1 MNSDQLTTK
10 AQEALREAQRLAAE
24 HHHGEVD
31 TIHLVLALV
40 RQDGGVVPSILERIG
55 VKSALFAD
63 VLERQLASR
72 PQVQGEGLQRGVARE
87 LQTTLEAAAK
97 LAAQMKDEYIS
108 AEHLFLAA
116 LGRKHGEV
124 AQAAG
129 GLGITVD
136 TVLQALQAVRGSRRV
151 TDEAPEDKYEALKK
165 YGRDLTDDARK
176 GKLDPVIGRDA
187 EIRRVVQV
195 LSRRTKNNPVLIGEP
210 GVGKTAIA
218 EGLARRIVAGDVPE
232 GLKNKRVVALD
243 LGAMLAGAKYRG
255 EFEDRFKAFIK
266 EVVDSAGAIVLFI
279 DELHTLV
286 GAGKAEGAVDASN
299 MIKPALARGELR
311 CVGATTLDEYRKYIE
326 KDPALARRFQP
337 VLVDEPSVED
347 TVAILRGLKER
358 YEAHHGVR
366 IQDGALVEAAKLSHR
381 YISDRFLPDKAIDLV
396 DEAASRLRMEIDS
409 MPVEIDELERR
420 IMQLEIEREA
430 LKKEK
435 DAASKERLKALEKD
449 LAEQRE
455 KSAALKAH
463 WEREKEIIGAIR
475 GGSAELDALRTEQ
488 EQAQRRGEYE
498 KAAEIQYAKLP
509 AAEKKI
515 QAAQAALAELQQ
527 GQRML
532 QEEVT
537 AENIAEVVAAWTH
550 IPVSKLLE
558 GEKEKL
564 LRMEDRLRERV
575 VGQDEAVE
583 AVSRAVRRSRAGL
596 QDPNRPI
603 GSFIFLGPTGVGKTE
618 LARALAEF
626 LFDDD
631 QAMVRIDMSEYM
643 EKHSVSRLIGA
654 PPGYVGYEEGGALT
668 EHVRRKPYSVV
679 LFDEIEK
686 AHPDVFNVMLQILDD
701 GRLTDGQGRT
711 VDFKNTVLILTSNLG
726 SSVIQE
732 ALEKHPNLVRGD
744 AAYDDMEKQVL
755 AALRLSFRPE
765 FLNRVDEIILFRSLG
780 IEQLRRIVQ
789 IQLSRVRGFLAERSI
804 RLEVTEAAAEKLA
817 GEGYDP
823 AFGARP
829 LKRVIQR
836 LVLDELATKV
846 LAGEIPDGAAVE
858 ADFDPDRPDKIA
870 FSVKG

>member
-10 AQEALREAQRLAAE
+10 AQEALREAQRLAAD

-31 TIHLVLALV
+31 TTHLVLALV
-40 RQDGGVVPSILERIG
+40 RQEGGVVPSILERIG

-72 PQVQGEGLQRGVARE
+72 PQVQGEGLQRGVSRE

-116 LGRKHGEV
+116 LGRKHGDV

-136 TVLQALQAVRGSRRV
+136 TVLQALQSVRGSRRV

-366 IQDGALVEAAKLSHR
+366 IQDGALVEASKLSHR

-475 GGSAELDALRTEQ
+475 GGTAELDALRTEQ

-498 KAAEIQYAKLP
+498 KAAEIQYGRLP

-515 QAAQAALAELQQ
+515 QQAQAALAELQK

-558 GEKEKL
+558 GEKDKL

-732 ALEKHPNLVRGD
+732 TLEKHPNLVRGD

-836 LVLDELATKV
+836 MVLDELATKV
-846 LAGEIPDGAAVE
+846 LAGEIPDGATVE
-858 ADFDPDRPDKIA
+858 ADFDPDHPDKMA
-870 FSVKG
+870 FTVRA

>member
-31 TIHLVLALV
+31 TVHLVLALA
-40 RQDGGVVPSILERIG
+40 RQEGGVVPSILEKIG

-72 PQVQGEGLQRGVARE
+72 PQVQGEGLQRGVSRE

-129 GLGITVD
+129 GLGITVE

-475 GGSAELDALRTEQ
+475 GGTAELDALRTEQ

-498 KAAEIQYAKLP
+498 KAAEIQYGKLP
-509 AAEKKI
+509 EAEKKI
-515 QAAQAALAELQQ
+515 QSAQAALAELQKT
-527 GQRML
+527 QRML

-537 AENIAEVVAAWTH
+537 SENIAEVVAAWTH

-558 GEKEKL
+558 GEKDKL
-564 LRMEDRLRERV
+564 LRMEERLRERV

-626 LFDDD
+626 LFDDE
-631 QAMVRIDMSEYM
+631 QAMARMDMSEYM

-870 FSVKG
+870 FSVNG

>member
-40 RQDGGVVPSILERIG
+40 RQEGGVVPSILERIG

-72 PQVQGEGLQRGVARE
+72 PQVQGEGLQRGVSRE

-97 LAAQMKDEYIS
+97 LASQMKDEYIS

-129 GLGITVD
+129 GLGITVE

-475 GGSAELDALRTEQ
+475 GGTAELDALRTEQ

-498 KAAEIQYAKLP
+498 KAAEIQYGKLP
-509 AAEKKI
+509 EAEKKI
-515 QAAQAALAELQQ
+515 QSAQAALAELQKT
-527 GQRML
+527 QRML

-631 QAMVRIDMSEYM
+631 QAMARMDMSEYM

-726 SSVIQE
+726 SAVIQE
-732 ALEKHPNLVRGD
+732 AIEKHPNLVRGD

>member
-1 MNSDQLTTK
+1 MNTDKLTTK
-10 AQEALREAQRLAAE
+10 AQEALRDAQRLAGE
-24 HHHGEVD
+24 HRHGEVD
-31 TIHLVLALV
+31 TLHLVLALV
-40 RQDGGVVPSILERIG
+40 RQEGGVVPSILEKIG
-55 VKSALFAD
+55 VKAELFGD
-63 VLERQLASR
+63 VLDRQLRSR
-72 PQVQGEGLQRGVARE
+72 PQVEGEGVQRGVSRE
-87 LQTTLEAAAK
+87 LQGTLEAAVQ
-97 LAAQMKDEYIS
+97 LAAQMKDEYVS

-116 LGRKHGEV
+116 LGRKGGE
-124 AQAAG
+124 AARAAG
-129 GLGITVD
+129 GLGITVES
-136 TVLQALQAVRGSRRV
+136 VLQALQSVRGNRRV
-151 TDEAPEDKYEALKK
+151 TDEAPEDKYEALRK
-165 YGRDLTDDARK
+165 YGRDLTDEARK

-232 GLKNKRVVALD
+232 GLKDKRVVSMD

-255 EFEDRFKAFIK
+255 EFEDRFKAFLK
-266 EVVDSAGAIVLFI
+266 EVVGSGGEIVLFI

-286 GAGKAEGAVDASN
+286 GAGGAEGAVDASN

-311 CVGATTLDEYRKYIE
+311 CVGATTLDEYRKHVE

-337 VLVDEPSVED
+337 VLVEEPSVED

-381 YISDRFLPDKAIDLV
+381 YIADRFLPDKAIDLV

-420 IMQLEIEREA
+420 VMQLEIEREA
-430 LKKEK
+430 LRKEK
-435 DAASKERLKALEKD
+435 DAASKERLAALEKE
-449 LAEQRE
+449 LAERRE
-455 KSAALKAH
+455 ERGALQAH
-463 WEREKEIIGAIR
+463 WAREKEIIGGIR
-475 GGSAELDALRTEQ
+475 AATAERDALRTEE
-488 EQAQRRGEYE
+488 EQAQRRGALE
-498 KAAEIQYAKLP
+498 KAAEIQYARLP
-509 AAEKKI
+509 ATEKKI
-515 QAAQAALAELQQ
+515 QAAQEALAALQKT
-527 GQRML
+527 QRML

-537 AENIAEVVAAWTH
+537 AENIAEVVAAWTR
-550 IPVSKLLE
+550 IPVRKLLE

-564 LRMEDRLRERV
+564 LQMEDRLRERV
-575 VGQDEAVE
+575 VGQDEAVG
-583 AVSRAVRRSRAGL
+583 AVARAVRRSRAGL
-596 QDPNRPI
+596 QDPHRPI
-603 GSFIFLGPTGVGKTE
+603 GSFLFLGPTGVGKTE

-626 LFDDD
+626 LFDDE

-668 EHVRRKPYSVV
+668 EHVRRRPYSVV
-679 LFDEIEK
+679 LFDEVEK

-711 VDFKNTVLILTSNLG
+711 VDFKNVVVILTSNLG
-726 SSVIQE
+726 GAVIQE
-732 ALEKHPNLVRGD
+732 ALEKHPKMRRGQ
-744 AAYDDMEKQVL
+744 AAWDEMEKAVFG
-755 AALRLSFRPE
+755 ALRLSFRPE

-780 IEQLRRIVQ
+780 IEELRRIVE
-789 IQLSRVRGFLAERSI
+789 IQLGRVRGFLAERNI

-836 LVLDELATKV
+836 MVLDELATKV
-846 LAGEIPDGAAVE
+846 LAGEIPDGSGVE
-858 ADFDPDRPDKIA
+858 ADFDPDHPEKIA

>member
-87 LQTTLEAAAK
+87 LQTTLEAAVK

-475 GGSAELDALRTEQ
+475 GGTAELDALRTEQ

>member
-1 MNSDQLTTK
+1 MNTDQLTTK
-10 AQEALREAQRLAAE
+10 AQEALREAQKIAAE
-24 HHHGEVD
+24 HHHSEVD

-40 RQDGGVVPSILERIG
+40 RQDGGVVPSVLEKIG
-55 VKSALFAD
+55 VKSALFGD
-63 VLERQLASR
+63 VLERQLKSR
-72 PQVQGEGLQRGVARE
+72 PQVQGEGLQRGISRE
-87 LQTTLEAAAK
+87 LQTTLEAAGK

-116 LGRKHGEV
+116 LGRKNGEA
-124 AQAAG
+124 AQAAA
-129 GLGITVD
+129 GLGITVES
-136 TVLQALQAVRGSRRV
+136 VLQALQSVRGSRRV

-266 EVVDSAGAIVLFI
+266 EVIDSAGAIVLFI

-299 MIKPALARGELR
+299 MIKPSLARGELR

-337 VLVDEPSVED
+337 VRVVEPSVED

-381 YISDRFLPDKAIDLV
+381 YISDRFLPDKAIDLI

-449 LAEQRE
+449 LAEICE
-455 KSAALKAH
+455 TSAALKAH
-463 WEREKEIIGAIR
+463 WEREKQIIAAIR
-475 GGSAELDALRTEQ
+475 GGTAELDALRTEQ

-498 KAAEIQYAKLP
+498 KAAEIQYGKLP
-509 AAEKKI
+509 ETGKRI
-515 QAAQAALAELQQ
+515 QQAQDALAELQKT
-527 GQRML
+527 QRML

-558 GEKEKL
+558 GEKDKL
-564 LRMEDRLRERV
+564 LRMEDRLRKRV

-626 LFDDD
+626 MFDDD
-631 QAMVRIDMSEYM
+631 QAMARIDMSEYM

-668 EHVRRKPYSVV
+668 ESVRRKPYSVV

-732 ALEKHPNLVRGD
+732 AIEKHPNMVRGD

-780 IEQLRRIVQ
+780 IDQLRKIVEIQ
-789 IQLSRVRGFLAERSI
+789 IGRVQGFLAERNI

-817 GEGYDP
+817 GDGYDP

-836 LVLDELATKV
+836 QVLDELATKV
-846 LAGEIPDGAAVE
+846 LAGEIPDGALVE
-858 ADFDPDRPDKIA
+858 ADFDPDHPDKIA
-870 FSVKG
+870 FVVKA